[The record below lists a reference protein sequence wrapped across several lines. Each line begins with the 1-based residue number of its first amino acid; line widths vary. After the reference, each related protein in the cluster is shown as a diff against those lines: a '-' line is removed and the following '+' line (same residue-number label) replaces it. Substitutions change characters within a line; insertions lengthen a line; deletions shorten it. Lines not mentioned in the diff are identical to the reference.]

1 MFVCYSQ
8 YTIHC
13 TLVFTVVHLYFA
25 RIEHLEA
32 PVLSQL
38 PYSLFGVL
46 NPKVIILT
54 TPNADFNVLFPDLTG
69 FRHWDHK
76 FEWTRMEFN
85 SWYESLT

>member
-1 MFVCYSQ
+1 MF
-8 YTIHC
+8 T
-13 TLVFTVVHLYFA
+13 

-38 PYSLFGVL
+38 PHSLFGVL
-46 NPKVIILT
+46 NPKVVILT

-76 FEWTRMEFN
+76 FEWNRKEFK
-85 SWYESLT
+85 SWYELLVYY